1 MLSETAITVSGL
13 PGTVSVAQITKMFGD
28 FGTVKNITFSPYQ
41 MLGHSMM
48 NAIVTVALKQENVQ
62 NVQKTESRTESV
74 QDSNSGFSFQE
85 NEVKDRSVDKE
96 EIKTMRRGGMGG
108 GGRGNIMNQGQGQT
122 HSQRGGNRD
131 NRVGGGID
139 PDVLAKEID
148 ELLADTD
155 SEDDKDSD
163 DDSDSDIDLS
173 TTESDSDSD
182 SDSEDTK
189 K

>member
-1 MLSETAITVSGL
+1 MG
-13 PGTVSVAQITKMFGD
+13 
-28 FGTVKNITFSPYQ
+28 
-41 MLGHSMM
+41 
-48 NAIVTVALKQENVQ
+48 
-62 NVQKTESRTESV
+62 TESRTESV

-108 GGRGNIMNQGQGQT
+108 GGRGNMMNQGQGQT
-122 HSQRGGNRD
+122 HPQRGGGGRD

-148 ELLADTD
+148 ELLADT
-155 SEDDKDSD
+155 DSD

-182 SDSEDTK
+182 SDSEDTNK
-189 K
+189 